1 MPPDHICQKEEEG
14 RPVCSREMKGT
25 EGEWEKIA
33 RQKGEAAWI
42 SPSCFLLFLPLLGFT
57 GFTAVLTLTKLWFET
72 HSSRRTHSLSVKFGK
87 ANLISF
93 FREREKKKLQCYK
106 YNQGTWCVLGEQSQQ
121 MHGFNIHSQHPRG
134 RPPAVSPQQTVPW
147 SLQSTTLTSCQHLHR
162 QPWMMGA
169 P

>member
-1 MPPDHICQKEEEG
+1 MPPDHVCQNEEGG

-42 SPSCFLLFLPLLGFT
+42 SPSCFLLSLPLLGFT
-57 GFTAVLTLTKLWFET
+57 GFTAALTLTKLWFET

-93 FREREKKKLQCYK
+93 FGGKKKKLQCYK
-106 YNQGTWCVLGEQSQQ
+106 YSQGTVGVCRVSRTSKRMAFISTLITPEVGHQRSVLNRLSRDLFKAA
-121 MHGFNIHSQHPRG
+121 H
-134 RPPAVSPQQTVPW
+134 
-147 SLQSTTLTSCQHLHR
+147 
-162 QPWMMGA
+162 
-169 P
+169 